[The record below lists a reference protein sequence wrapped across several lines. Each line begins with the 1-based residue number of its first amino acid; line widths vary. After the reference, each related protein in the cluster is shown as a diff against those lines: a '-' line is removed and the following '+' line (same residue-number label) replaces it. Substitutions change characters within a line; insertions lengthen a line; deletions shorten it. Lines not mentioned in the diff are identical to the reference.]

1 MIVLS
6 GLAACASQS
15 GPAAARGDPRPAL
28 LASLDGDWTMTGD
41 VLGKPVTYR
50 LVARPVLGSAFT
62 ELHMKD
68 VKVPA
73 QYEARVFI
81 GYDKE
86 SGQIIVHWLDKFGG
100 RYSIPHATGTLAGN
114 TLQFQFA
121 YADGPFRDT
130 FTFDP
135 ARRTWSFLLESS
147 ERAGEWKHFARYEV
161 KR

>member
-1 MIVLS
+1 MMS
-6 GLAACASQS
+6 SLAACASHPGS
-15 GPAAARGDPRPAL
+15 TVPPVDPRPAL
-28 LASLDGDWTMTGD
+28 LASLDGRWVMTGD

-50 LVARPVLGSAFT
+50 LVGRPVLGSAFT

-86 SGQIIVHWLDKFGG
+86 SGQVIVHWLDKFGA
-100 RYSIPHATGTLAGN
+100 RYSIPHAIGTLTGN
-114 TLQFQFA
+114 TIQFQFA

-130 FTFDP
+130 FSFDP
-135 ARRTWSFLLESS
+135 TRHTWSFLLESS